1 MGLARSIQ
9 HDSGDEWIDNMAG
22 FHKGRV
28 EKGEECFNMG
38 VPEILEIQKNRG
50 KYVPKQS
57 VSESDIPTLLYTPDG
72 SGQAIYWQNRSKW
85 CPAGTNWTL
94 HCAQHL

>member
-57 VSESDIPTLLYTPDG
+57 VGVRHPDFALHTGWVGAGYLL
-72 SGQAIYWQNRSKW
+72 AK
-85 CPAGTNWTL
+85 
-94 HCAQHL
+94 